1 MILALNLPQVG
12 VQMRQGTVHKVL
24 AKAGDALKPGTPLLE
39 VKVDLGA
46 AKAQDCPPI
55 FFFRLM
61 ATERA
66 ALRSMEA
73 SVGDVLEVGAR
84 IGIASTDAAESTEV
98 LPGRALRTT
107 SVAIQTDPLSRR

>member
-12 VQMRQGTVHKVL
+12 AQMHQGTVHKVL

-66 ALRSMEA
+66 VLRSMDA
-73 SVGDVLEVGAR
+73 SAGAVLDVGAR
-84 IGIASTDAAESTEV
+84 IGIATTDAAEGTEGQ
-98 LPGRALRTT
+98 PARALRTT